1 MELQLWN
8 YTEYK
13 IQNFPKQACS
23 LARHLSAEVF
33 PNLEFQK
40 VIVPTYFS
48 FSMVE
53 SSNNTVF
60 SK

>member
-1 MELQLWN
+1 MKLCR
-8 YTEYK
+8 

-40 VIVPTYFS
+40 VIVSTYFS
-48 FSMVE
+48 FSIAE
-53 SSNNTVF
+53 LSNNTVF